1 MKNTQKCPKCA
12 CKKILRIPPFKGDN
26 HNMIMIKLGWLKFIR
41 VYPAKY
47 LCEGCGYIE
56 EWVENK
62 SDLATVIKNKSKLF
76 GL

>member
-12 CKKILRIPPFKGDN
+12 CKRILKIPSFKGDTAN
-26 HNMIMIKLGWLKFIR
+26 QIFIKLGWLKYIR
-41 VYPAKY
+41 IYPARY

-62 SDLATVIKNKSKLF
+62 ADLATVVKNKSKLF